1 MRLALVLACALAVA
15 GPAFGE
21 ALPLRDGDYVIDPPF
36 AAAPELT
43 VQPGVPVGELHDF
56 VMKSEDSTL
65 YPGIKRIDNEYTKAR
80 DQWGNRVAPA
90 KFEQQSVAAPYER
103 KVIVYVPRQYLP
115 GTTAPFIVVQ
125 DGGGYA
131 QRMATILD
139 NLIAAGR
146 VPAMIAIFIDS
157 GGGDAMGSQRG
168 LEYDTV
174 SARYADFVEHEVLPR
189 VSKDYKLRLTR
200 DPEGRATMGASSGG
214 AAALTMAWFR
224 PNYYH
229 RVLSYSGTFVNKVSP
244 IDPAVPHGAWTYH
257 ESWIRDGK
265 RKPLRI
271 WLEVGGHDNHYT
283 DPEISLNNWVLANQR
298 TAAALKAKGYPYQ
311 YVFATDAGHVDRKVV
326 DQTLPGALEWL
337 WLGYPKARAG
347 R

>member
-1 MRLALVLACALAVA
+1 MRRAIALAWALAVA
-15 GPAFGE
+15 APAFGQ
-21 ALPLRDGDYVIDPPF
+21 ALPLRDGDYVINPPF

-43 VQPGVPVGELHDF
+43 VQAGVPVGALHEF
-56 VMKSEDSTL
+56 VMKSQDSKA
-65 YPGIKRIDNEYTKAR
+65 YPGIKRIDNDYTRAR
-80 DQWGNRVAPA
+80 DQWGNRVAPVLA
-90 KFEQQSVAAPYER
+90 EQQSVSAPYER
-103 KVIVYVPRQYLP
+103 KVVVYVPRQYVP

-125 DGGGYA
+125 DGGGYV

-146 VPAMIAIFIDS
+146 VPAMVAIFIDS

-189 VSKDYKLRLTR
+189 VSKNYRLRLTR
-200 DPEGRATMGASSGG
+200 DPDGRATMGVSSGG

-224 PNYYH
+224 PNYYR

-257 ESWIRDGK
+257 EKWIRDGK

-283 DPEISLNNWVLANQR
+283 DPEISLNNWVIANQR

-311 YVFATDAGHVDRKVV
+311 YVFATDAGHVERKVV

-337 WLGYPKARAG
+337 WQGYPRARA
-347 R
+347 RR